1 MATAR
6 SLTFLEDAVAL
17 PVAWGGANRAAA
29 SSPGP
34 LAGTIESPPLTE
46 RISPRLVPSQPGH
59 RRIDTVFRAQPRQT
73 PGA

>member
-46 RISPRLVPSQPGH
+46 RISPRRG
-59 RRIDTVFRAQPRQT
+59 
-73 PGA
+73 